1 MKKTIILLA
10 SMFMITLACK
20 KEKEQTMTAPVKV
33 VNEPTVGFMA
43 KVIMGSSSVKKDW
56 VSTSSNKTTSGI
68 PVSGVDYFASRGGIN
83 SNELSLMSFGKFTD
97 DTSNMAGRI
106 TIFISNVSDTGTFI
120 LDNNNYA
127 VLSLVS
133 NQTLQHYATDANN
146 KGVLNV
152 TNYDTLKN
160 TISGYFSFQAA
171 INSNTL
177 TLQNGAFLDIPFKQ

>member
-1 MKKTIILLA
+1 MKKTIIALALLLLV
-10 SMFMITLACK
+10 TGACK
-20 KEKEQTMTAPVKV
+20 KEKEQTITAPVKV

-43 KVIMGSSSVKKDW
+43 KVIVGSSSVKKDW
-56 VSTSSNKTTSGI
+56 VSTSSTKTTAGS
-68 PVSGVDYFASRGGIN
+68 PVGGVDYFASRGGIN

-97 DTSNMAGRI
+97 DTSNRAGRI
-106 TIFISNVSDTGTFI
+106 TLFISNVSDTGTFI

-133 NQTLQHYATDANN
+133 NETLQHYATDAIN
-146 KGVLNV
+146 KGVLNI

-160 TISGYFSFQAA
+160 TISGNFSFQAA

-177 TLQNGAFLDIPFKQ
+177 TLQNGSFIDIPFKQ